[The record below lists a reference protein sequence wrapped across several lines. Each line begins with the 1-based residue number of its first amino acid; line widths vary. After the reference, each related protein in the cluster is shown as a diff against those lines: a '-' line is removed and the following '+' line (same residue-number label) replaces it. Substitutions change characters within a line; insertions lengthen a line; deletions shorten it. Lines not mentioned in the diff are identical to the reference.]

1 MGEAAR
7 TPEGGREVKPRT
19 LSVLD
24 AAMDLPLAA
33 AVGFALGVA
42 GAFLASLT
50 PPEPSPAVS
59 TRESAFRFAGWGE
72 AAGDSST
79 PAPAPENAR

>member
-1 MGEAAR
+1 M
-7 TPEGGREVKPRT
+7 KPRT
-19 LSVLD
+19 LAALD
-24 AAMDLPLAA
+24 RAMDFPLAV

-42 GAFLASLT
+42 GAFLAAI
-50 PPEPSPAVS
+50 PAPAPSPAVS

-79 PAPAPENAR
+79 PAPQENAR